1 MSKKQWSDW
10 DGNLKSVAALYNQM
24 TPRARQRLHAYLED
38 VTNPSSLVKTKL
50 TNPKELD
57 DGIYTV
63 ELREMLNYMDAQLQ
77 DQAPYFDDRLLS
89 RRRNVAQAVENLEES
104 ERTLNEIK
112 TAAARRR
119 NETNREN
126 ERGATWASI

>member
-1 MSKKQWSDW
+1 M
-10 DGNLKSVAALYNQM
+10 
-24 TPRARQRLHAYLED
+24 E
-38 VTNPSSLVKTKL
+38 
-50 TNPKELD
+50 
-57 DGIYTV
+57 YTLL

-112 TAAARRR
+112 TAAANR
-119 NETNREN
+119 NQNGGRS
-126 ERGATWASI
+126 WASI

>member
-10 DGNLKSVAALYNQM
+10 DGNLKSVAVLYNQM

-50 TNPKELD
+50 TNRKEQD

-63 ELREMLNYMDAQLQ
+63 GTKRDAELHGRTTARPS
-77 DQAPYFDDRLLS
+77 ALL
-89 RRRNVAQAVENLEES
+89 R
-104 ERTLNEIK
+104 
-112 TAAARRR
+112 
-119 NETNREN
+119 
-126 ERGATWASI
+126 

>member
-1 MSKKQWSDW
+1 M
-10 DGNLKSVAALYNQM
+10 
-24 TPRARQRLHAYLED
+24 E
-38 VTNPSSLVKTKL
+38 
-50 TNPKELD
+50 
-57 DGIYTV
+57 YTLL

-112 TAAARRR
+112 TATANR
-119 NETNREN
+119 NQNGGRS
-126 ERGATWASI
+126 WASI

>member
-1 MSKKQWSDW
+1 MKKQWSSW

-50 TNPKELD
+50 TNRKEQD

-63 ELREMLNYMDAQLQ
+63 GITRDAELHGRTARSPR
-77 DQAPYFDDRLLS
+77 AHS
-89 RRRNVAQAVENLEES
+89 R
-104 ERTLNEIK
+104 
-112 TAAARRR
+112 
-119 NETNREN
+119 
-126 ERGATWASI
+126 

>member
-1 MSKKQWSDW
+1 M
-10 DGNLKSVAALYNQM
+10 
-24 TPRARQRLHAYLED
+24 E
-38 VTNPSSLVKTKL
+38 
-50 TNPKELD
+50 
-57 DGIYTV
+57 YTLL

-89 RRRNVAQAVENLEES
+89 RRRNVAQTVENLEES

>member
-1 MSKKQWSDW
+1 M
-10 DGNLKSVAALYNQM
+10 
-24 TPRARQRLHAYLED
+24 E
-38 VTNPSSLVKTKL
+38 
-50 TNPKELD
+50 
-57 DGIYTV
+57 YTLL

-112 TAAARRR
+112 TATARRNQNGGR
-119 NETNREN
+119 S
-126 ERGATWASI
+126 WASI

>member
-1 MSKKQWSDW
+1 MTMEYT
-10 DGNLKSVAALYNQM
+10 LY
-24 TPRARQRLHAYLED
+24 
-38 VTNPSSLVKTKL
+38 
-50 TNPKELD
+50 
-57 DGIYTV
+57 